1 MTTTIVTSD
10 KFDYCDKCD
19 NCYKCD
25 KFCIHVKIV
34 TDHRGGFATSIKY
47 LISLDLNISN
57 VKLRMFIKSFI
68 LLLPSMIKNNCGM
81 KLTCELVA

>member
-25 KFCIHVKIV
+25 ICYNYDKFCIHVKIV
-34 TDHRGGFATSIKY
+34 TDHRGEFATSIKY

-57 VKLRMFIKSFI
+57 VKLSVFIKSFI
-68 LLLPSMIKNNCGM
+68 LLLPSMIKN
-81 KLTCELVA
+81 